1 MALLVAPKGAELSAV
16 HIWSENNVLAD
27 TLSRLDEGAVL
38 TPLLTKVP
46 RGIARRDGFYILNP
60 DVCRAADGDCEGGP

>member
-1 MALLVAPKGAELSAV
+1 MALFFSPKGAELSAM

-38 TPLLTKVP
+38 PPLLTKVA
-46 RGIARRDGFYILNP
+46 RSIASRDGFYIIG
-60 DVCRAADGDCEGGP
+60 RAAREAADQGCEDGP